1 MAEEWRLH
9 AAMRLASSKPAMWP
23 CSHME
28 PASPPASQPAS
39 QPDTQCASQ
48 PSQLALKPPCQPTTH
63 VPGQTTDWP
72 APAGPRPCHHA
83 ARPAGRP
90 AGVASR
96 RAKQS
101 DSQPA
106 ANQPDTKLQPAGW
119 PAGRLAGQRPQP
131 ASQAGLMGW
140 VSRAGQATPGWR
152 WPDRWPVVPNFG
164 CPGTL
169 VKPEKNSIQGGSV
182 LIRELGP
189 ETWDHLC

>member
-1 MAEEWRLH
+1 MAPPCRYEAGLAQARH
-9 AAMRLASSKPAMWP
+9 VAMQPHGLPVNQPVRQ
-23 CSHME
+23 
-28 PASPPASQPAS
+28 PASQPARHTVR
-39 QPDTQCASQ
+39 QPAQ
-48 PSQLALKPPCQPTTH
+48 PARPQATLPANHPRPGSNDRLAR
-63 VPGQTTDWP
+63 PGW
-72 APAGPRPCHHA
+72 APAMSPR
-83 ARPAGRP
+83 RPASWP
-90 AGVASR
+90 ASR
-96 RAKQS
+96 RR
-101 DSQPA
+101 QPEGQTIRPA
-106 ANQPDTKLQPAGW
+106 SQPDTKLQPAGW